1 MQKIKY
7 NTMRDALIDRITDVM
22 QVRSDVFFLSADFGA
37 PALDALR
44 VKYPNRFFN
53 VGIAEQNLINIATG
67 LALEGYTVYAYAI
80 APFITMRCF
89 EQIRVNLSIMSQYR
103 PINVNLIGVGAGASY
118 EMSGPTHHCFE
129 DLSIMRT
136 LPNIDIF
143 SPCDT
148 VITRAFVD
156 YSLRHRRPKY
166 LRLDSKPLE
175 ALYVEDKNVPWD
187 HGFKKIGN
195 GRDILIVSTGYM
207 THKAVRIGEKLSSQ
221 GYSVGIIDF
230 FLLRPFNEPVFVETL
245 KGSKLLLTI
254 EEGFIQ
260 KGGLDSV
267 VSNVVLKN
275 HLNIPIYTF
284 GYQDTYTIKTTTRE
298 ELTRENKM
306 SDEDIINFVL
316 SEGIR

>member
-7 NTMRDALIDRITDVM
+7 NTMRDVLIDRITDVM

-53 VGIAEQNLINIATG
+53 VGIAEQNLINIAAG

-129 DLSIMRT
+129 DISIMRT

-156 YSLRHRRPKY
+156 YSLQYRRPKY
-166 LRLDSKPLE
+166 LRLDSKPLGH
-175 ALYVEDKNVPWD
+175 LYGEDQDIPWD
-187 HGFKKIGN
+187 HGFKKIRT
-195 GRDILIVSTGYM
+195 GRDIIIVSTGYM
-207 THKAVRIGEKLSSQ
+207 THKAVRIGEKLSLH
-221 GYSVGIIDF
+221 GYSVGVIDF
-230 FLLRPFNEPVFVETL
+230 FLLRPFNETAFVEAL
-245 KGSKLLLTI
+245 KGGKLILTI
-254 EEGFIQ
+254 EEAFIQ

-267 VSNVVLKN
+267 VSSVVLKN
-275 HLNIPIYTF
+275 HLPVPVYTF
-284 GYQDTYTIKTTTRE
+284 GYQDTYTTKTTNRE

-306 SDEDIINFVL
+306 SDEDIIKFVL
-316 SEGIR
+316 SESI